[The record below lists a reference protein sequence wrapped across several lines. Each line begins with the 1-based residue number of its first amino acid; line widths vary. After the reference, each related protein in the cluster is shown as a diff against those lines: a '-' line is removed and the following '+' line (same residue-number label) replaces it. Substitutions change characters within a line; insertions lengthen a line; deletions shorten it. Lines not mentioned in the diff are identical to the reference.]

1 MWMFQKMPTSERLSV
16 HRLMVCGHSSNATVS
31 GEPACVLCRTTKLS
45 EIQPDL
51 GKRRAICM
59 DCKLIVSS
67 SIDLPFFKY
76 CKRMKFDEY
85 HCGCV
90 KWVS

>member
-1 MWMFQKMPTSERLSV
+1 MFRKMPTLECSAV
-16 HRLMVCGHSSNATVS
+16 HKLMACNHASNATVS
-31 GEPACVLCRTTKLS
+31 GEPACVLCRVTKLS
-45 EIQPDL
+45 GTQPDL
-51 GKRRAICM
+51 GRRRAICM
-59 DCKLIVSS
+59 DCKLIVQS

-90 KWVS
+90 NWI